1 MKIVFLT
8 TLAGAVTY
16 LPGDLVEYL
25 DPFEAYRLIKAG
37 TARAP
42 TKDELS
48 LNTWLRST
56 RELVRIANA
65 DAAAELEATN
75 AAALA
80 AKRAA
85 KRAKGAKHA
94 AALAA
99 KRRLELEAR
108 RARERRAYARYLARL
123 EDAEKLATR
132 KRRRASYVKSIRQAD
147 AATDAAALA
156 AGAAARAARPRK
168 RWQRRHTLTTDER
181 LVIAQLYEQEK
192 IPIKAL
198 ANFYE
203 VSATAITRTIN
214 EKR

>member
-1 MKIVFLT
+1 MT

-25 DPFEAYRLIKAG
+25 DPYEAYRLIKAG

-42 TKDELS
+42 TKDELG

-75 AAALA
+75 AAERKAKRLA
-80 AKRAA
+80 AGRAC
-85 KRAKGAKHA
+85 R
-94 AALAA
+94 
-99 KRRLELEAR
+99 KRREARRRAELEAR
-108 RARERRAYARYLARL
+108 RARERRGYARYLARL

-132 KRRRASYVKSIRQAD
+132 KRRRARYVKAIRQAD

-192 IPIKAL
+192 IPIAAL

-203 VSATAITRTIN
+203 VSATAITSTIN